1 VKTKYGFTND
11 LVDQLVTRVSDS
23 TKYRAINTTLIR
35 RIAEQELEK
44 RGNLRDAIKATKNKL
59 HQIGGAYIDHP
70 IDYNKCI
77 EELKIAHKLGRED
90 FLQECQRVM
99 CYHSSTRERLPI
111 IDSFFHTLLADLLP
125 VRKIIDI
132 ACGLNPLAIPW
143 MGLPENVEY
152 YAVDIYNDMVN
163 FLGQYMDLVG
173 IEGTAIVGDVIT
185 DCPGYPVDIAY
196 LLKTIPCLEQVD
208 KSAGNRLLTGIQ
220 AKHIVVSF
228 PIHSLG
234 GRGDKGMLE
243 NYSIKFNDIIVEHN
257 WRVKRYLFPSEL
269 VFIVSK

>member
-1 VKTKYGFTND
+1 
-11 LVDQLVTRVSDS
+11 
-23 TKYRAINTTLIR
+23 
-35 RIAEQELEK
+35 
-44 RGNLRDAIKATKNKL
+44 
-59 HQIGGAYIDHP
+59 
-70 IDYNKCI
+70 
-77 EELKIAHKLGRED
+77 
-90 FLQECQRVM
+90 M

-125 VRKIIDI
+125 ARRIIDI

-152 YAVDIYNDMVN
+152 FAVDIYNDMVN
-163 FLGQYMDLVG
+163 FIGHYMELVG
-173 IEGTAIVGDVIT
+173 IQGTAIVGDVIT
-185 DCPGYPVDIAY
+185 DCPSNPVDIAF

-208 KSAGNRLLTGIQ
+208 KSVGIRLLTGLQ

-243 NYSIKFNDIIVEHN
+243 NYSNKFNDIIAEHN
-257 WRVKRYLFPSEL
+257 WCVKRYQYPSEL